1 MESGGSEEGSMDATG
16 CWRLP
21 RILLVVVAATVAS
34 LIPGLARAQQIGG
47 TVTDSTGAS
56 CLV

>member
-1 MESGGSEEGSMDATG
+1 MDATG